1 MANAAWVQSPDLYRN
16 ELFQIGGYKLMRGF
30 DEESIFSSRYLVNT
44 LEYRYLVGMN
54 SYFFVF
60 TDFGLTANTSSY
72 GKSKNSLLGMGFGMA
87 FETAAGFFNLSL
99 AAGKRNDTNLNLRQT
114 KIHLGY
120 VNYF

>member
-1 MANAAWVQSPDLYRN
+1 
-16 ELFQIGGYKLMRGF
+16 MRGF
-30 DEESIFSSRYLVNT
+30 DEESIYSSRYLVNT

-54 SYFFVF
+54 SYFFAF
-60 TDFGLTANTSSY
+60 TDIGFTASKTSY
-72 GKSKNSLLGMGFGMA
+72 GETSNRLLGVGFGMA

-99 AAGKRNDTNLNLRQT
+99 AAGKTNETNLNLRQT